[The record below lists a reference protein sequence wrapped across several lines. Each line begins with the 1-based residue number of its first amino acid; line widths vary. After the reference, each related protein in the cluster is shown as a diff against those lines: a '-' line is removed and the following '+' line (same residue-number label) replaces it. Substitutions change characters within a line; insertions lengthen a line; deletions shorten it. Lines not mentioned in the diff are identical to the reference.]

1 MSNTRHASHR
11 LESRH
16 PFSLLALVV
25 LVATAVVACSEP
37 SSTLSSADTAK
48 PASSAD
54 SGSTETTTNAATAA
68 DPAANPHT
76 KASTKGEP
84 KSAPRHPS
92 ERPIPSFTGV
102 ALDGTKIDVR
112 QLLGARS
119 VFFFFNPEVG
129 EAVPVARA
137 VERIQADASDHNFR
151 VIGVGV
157 GSDPTKLA
165 AFVAANGLSFPVIDD
180 SSGEITNKIQL
191 RAPVG
196 VLGVDAE
203 GFMSFA
209 LGHFASG
216 GDAAA
221 QVESDLRKALRMDA
235 PAESKHAGELMRLP
249 AAPELGVVEMSTGK
263 VLETKSLAG
272 RAAIVIF
279 FLHTCPHCHKALESI
294 RATLAKMS
302 EAEKPRLVAISIQN
316 NPSAIRSALA
326 ELKLDF
332 FDPYLDPGGEATE
345 RWGVT
350 GGVPVVHVLD
360 AQGRIRHRSEGWIE
374 HRDGALLRMHAARA
388 AGATVPMLLDPKGY
402 SGNDVCGV
410 CHEQELATWQF
421 TVHATA
427 FDTLVAHGAD
437 RRTDCIGCH
446 VVGFEKPGGYDFT
459 RRPTHLEN
467 VGCESCHGRGGPH
480 LSPEFVKAGQYET
493 VCATCHTPTHSL
505 GFDYATFHPRISH
518 AKIASLSNAER
529 AKLRNDGGPSRELL
543 PTQAAH
549 VGSNACKSCHEK
561 EFETWQASPHAH
573 AVATLEATGKQG
585 DATCLGCHT
594 TAYGKP
600 GGFPSG
606 AKPASSP
613 DLARVGCESC
623 HGPGGDHVGPS
634 ARRVG
639 TILSLGDKCDSC
651 VILKVC
657 GSCHDQANDPGFEF
671 AVEKRIDAQRHGTI
685 ESAATREGRS
695 AALVPPD
702 RIHVPLLASIGGAPV
717 GSPVSDR
724 ELR

>member
-1 MSNTRHASHR
+1 MSNTRHPSRR
-11 LESRH
+11 LES
-16 PFSLLALVV
+16 PLQFI
-25 LVATAVVACSEP
+25 LVALLTTAALACSEP
-37 SSTLSSADTAK
+37 TST
-48 PASSAD
+48 ASSAD
-54 SGSTETTTNAATAA
+54 ALKPAASEAPASPGTTATATT
-68 DPAANPHT
+68 AAKT
-76 KASTKGEP
+76 STKGEP
-84 KSAPRHPS
+84 KSAPRHPG
-92 ERPIPSFTGV
+92 ERPIPAFTGT
-102 ALDGTKIDVR
+102 ALDGKSIDVR

-119 VFFFFNPEVG
+119 VFFFFNPEI
-129 EAVPVARA
+129 EDAVPVARA
-137 VERIQADASDHNFR
+137 VERIQAEAADHNFR

-157 GSDPTKLA
+157 GSDSGKLA

-180 SSGEITNKIQL
+180 STGEITNKVQL
-191 RAPVG
+191 RAPLG

-209 LGHFASG
+209 LGHFASS
-216 GDAAA
+216 GDVAV
-221 QVESDLRKALRMDA
+221 QVEADLRKELRMD
-235 PAESKHAGELMRLP
+235 PRAETKHAGELLRLP

-294 RATLAKMS
+294 RETLAKMS
-302 EAEKPRLVAISIQN
+302 DAEKPRLVAISIQN
-316 NPSAIRSALA
+316 NPSAVRSAMA

-332 FDPYLDPGGEATE
+332 FDPYLDPGGKATE

-350 GGVPVVHVLD
+350 GGVPVVLVLD
-360 AQGRIRHRSEGWIE
+360 ARGRIRHRTQGWVE
-374 HRDGALLRMHAARA
+374 NRDGALLRMHAARA

-402 SGNDVCGV
+402 SGNDACGV

-446 VVGFEKPGGYDFT
+446 VVGYEKPGGYDFT
-459 RRPTHLEN
+459 RRPTQLEN

-480 LSPEFVKAGQYET
+480 LSPDFVKAGQYET
-493 VCATCHTPTHSL
+493 VCASCHTPTHSL

-518 AKIASLSNAER
+518 ATIASLSNAER
-529 AKLRNDGGPSRELL
+529 AKLRDDGGPSRELL

-549 VGSNACKSCHEK
+549 VGSNACKDCHEK

-573 AVATLEATGKQG
+573 ALATLEKAGKQD

-600 GGFPSG
+600 GGFPAG

-657 GSCHDQANDPGFEF
+657 GTCHDQANDPGFEF
-671 AVEKRIDAQRHGTI
+671 EVEKRIDAQRHGTI
-685 ESAATREGRS
+685 ESAASREGRS

-702 RIHVPLLASIGGAPV
+702 RTHVPLVASLHA
-717 GSPVSDR
+717 DR
-724 ELR
+724 GVR